1 MGIVELLLIAVS
13 LAMDAFSVSVCGS
26 LALTPSSRTAGAL
39 RFGAWFGIFQFLMP
53 VIGYWVA
60 YRAVEYIEAYDHW
73 IAFLLL
79 MYIGINMIRE
89 AGGEE
94 EVVESYGIKRMF
106 LLAVATSIDALAV
119 GVSFAVLDVNIW
131 TSGLLIGIV
140 TFVISFIGG
149 TIGFKLGER
158 FRSHATIAGGT
169 VLCLI
174 GLKVLLEHTG
184 FLN

>member
-1 MGIVELLLIAVS
+1 VGFLELLLIAVS
-13 LAMDAFSVSVCGS
+13 LAMDAFSVSICGS
-26 LALTPSSRTAGAL
+26 LALAPSSRLAGAFK
-39 RFGAWFGIFQFLMP
+39 FGAWFGVFQFLMP
-53 VIGYWVA
+53 VIGYWTA

-73 IAFLLL
+73 IAFFLLL
-79 MYIGINMIRE
+79 YIGVNMIRE
-89 AGGEE
+89 AGEE
-94 EVVESYGIKRMF
+94 SEVIESYSVKRMF

-131 TSGLLIGIV
+131 TSSLLIGIV
-140 TFVISFIGG
+140 TFFISFLGG

-158 FRSHATIAGGT
+158 FRGCATRTGGL

-184 FLN
+184 YL

>member
-79 MYIGINMIRE
+79 LYIGINMIRE
-89 AGGEE
+89 AGEE
-94 EVVESYGIKRMF
+94 EDIVESYSIKRMF

-169 VLCLI
+169 ILCLI

>member
-1 MGIVELLLIAVS
+1 VGFLELLLIAVS
-13 LAMDAFSVSVCGS
+13 LAMDAFSVSICGS
-26 LALTPSSRTAGAL
+26 LALSPSSRLAGAFK
-39 RFGAWFGIFQFLMP
+39 FGAWFGVFQFLMP
-53 VIGYWVA
+53 VIGYWTA

-73 IAFLLL
+73 IAFFLLL
-79 MYIGINMIRE
+79 YIGVNMIRE
-89 AGGEE
+89 AGEDS
-94 EVVESYGIKRMF
+94 EVIESYSVKRMF

-131 TSGLLIGIV
+131 TSSLLIGVV
-140 TFVISFIGG
+140 TFFISFLGG

-158 FRSHATIAGGT
+158 FRGCATRAGGL

-184 FLN
+184 YL